1 MLDAEDLKSPG
12 GLSKTSPSVVYNA
25 QLASSVRHFLTY
37 NPLPITPRR
46 ANKVHNPIV
55 IPYEGWR
62 IICLQCVQMTCKK
75 CMNIM
80 KHTRRPHMHQVNLC
94 RIITTLRPGNGRR
107 CQGCG
112 RGKHAAPPIRT
123 STYTQ
128 PHTQVRQRHTYTEL
142 HPDHPSQGFSGLQCT
157 NCHKWELCSNCLVN
171 RTPVR
176 HRTCEQRMTVWE
188 LIIPSS
194 SPAFGQGGSSR
205 AQKVL
210 RKVGENPVFATTAA
224 LVALFAAAQL
234 EDVIDD

>member
-12 GLSKTSPSVVYNA
+12 GLSKTSPSVAYNA

-37 NPLPITPRR
+37 NPPPITPRR

-128 PHTQVRQRHTYTEL
+128 PHTQVRHVTRILNCIQTI
-142 HPDHPSQGFSGLQCT
+142 PAKASQAYNAPTAT
-157 NCHKWELCSNCLVN
+157 N
-171 RTPVR
+171 
-176 HRTCEQRMTVWE
+176 
-188 LIIPSS
+188 
-194 SPAFGQGGSSR
+194 GSS
-205 AQKVL
+205 V
-210 RKVGENPVFATTAA
+210 PTAS
-224 LVALFAAAQL
+224 
-234 EDVIDD
+234 